1 MDVIEEMIGKYIITY
16 VRENAKEEMEF
27 FCQFIDKGLAERL
40 DTLVNNEF
48 DRITYTQAIEIL
60 KKRTKNLS
68 FQ

>member
-1 MDVIEEMIGKYIITY
+1 MLGRMQK
-16 VRENAKEEMEF
+16 RSKF

-60 KKRTKNLS
+60 KKADKK
-68 FQ
+68 FEFPVEWE